1 MRFSSVTTSAGMA
14 RDFVRRNL
22 AGWPDK
28 TVDAAVLM
36 TSELVT
42 NAVVHGRTR
51 GQVSIK
57 VSPGI
62 LRVAVRDE
70 SKLRPVEGSH
80 GQFDEHGRGL
90 SIVSALADRWGVI
103 ENVVGKSVWFTLGAD
118 TA

>member
-14 RDFVRRNL
+14 RDFVRKNL
-22 AGWPDK
+22 AGWPDQ
-28 TVDAAVLM
+28 TVEEAVLM

-51 GQVSIK
+51 GEVSIK

-62 LRVAVRDE
+62 LRVAVRDASE
-70 SKLRPVEGSH
+70 LRPVEGSH

-103 ENVVGKSVWFTLGAD
+103 ENLVGKSVWFTLGAE
-118 TA
+118 AA